1 VILNVENVKTLLIT
15 VLNVPKDILIIVDNV
30 KLVIL
35 FVVLV
40 KKQLLTVL
48 VVLLITI
55 SLKLIKVNVLKNVKK
70 DITETNL

>member
-1 VILNVENVKTLLIT
+1 M
-15 VLNVPKDILIIVDNV
+15 PKDTSISVDNV

-40 KKQLLTVL
+40 KNQLLTVL

-55 SLKLIKVNVLKNVKK
+55 FLKLIKVNVLKNVKK

>member
-15 VLNVPKDILIIVDNV
+15 VLNVPKDISITVDNV

-40 KKQLLTVL
+40 KKQLLIVL

-55 SLKLIKVNVLKNVKK
+55 FRKLIKVNVPKNVKK

>member
-1 VILNVENVKTLLIT
+1 MILNVENVKTLLIT
-15 VLNVPKDILIIVDNV
+15 VLNVPKDISIIVDNV

>member
-1 VILNVENVKTLLIT
+1 MILNVENVKTLLIT
-15 VLNVPKDILIIVDNV
+15 VLNVPKDISITVDNV

-40 KKQLLTVL
+40 KKQLLIVL

-55 SLKLIKVNVLKNVKK
+55 FRKLIKVNVPKNVKK